1 VKVRSKALWWGLV
14 LGLIVVLIG
23 IWVIFR
29 DEPMWGLLFTI
40 VVLVFFALLIC
51 LPLAKAISEALMDK
65 LFAVNKGKVAK
76 DYSKARWLVTQE
88 RFEEAIEEF
97 RRDLE
102 EEPEN
107 IALRMEIAE
116 ILSRDMEDFHQAI
129 SEMEECLN
137 FPVGE
142 AQAASILNRI
152 ADIHETNLG
161 DPRTAIAALSRI
173 AQDRPGTKAAARAYQ
188 RIEAIRAAMPNR
200 AEG

>member
-1 VKVRSKALWWGLV
+1 VKVRSKALWWGVV

-23 IWVIFR
+23 IRVIFR
-29 DEPMWGLLFTI
+29 DNPTWGLLFAI
-40 VVLVFFALLIC
+40 VILGFLALFIA
-51 LPLAKAISEALMDK
+51 LPLAQTLSEALMNK
-65 LFAVNKGKVAK
+65 LFAVNKGKVPK
-76 DYSKARWLVTQE
+76 NYSKARCLVTQE
-88 RFEEAIEEF
+88 RFEEAIAEF

-116 ILSRDMEDFHQAI
+116 ILSRDMKHFHQAI

-142 AQAASILNRI
+142 AKAASILNRI
-152 ADIHETNLG
+152 ADIYETDLG
-161 DPRTAIAALSRI
+161 DSHAAIAALSRI
-173 AQDRPGTKAAARAYQ
+173 AQDWPGTKAAERANQ
-188 RIEAIRAAMPNR
+188 RIEGIRAAMQNR